1 MTDADLKLRMIASIA
16 AEWEAA
22 DEGHA
27 EFIFTNLSGG
37 VEAAYVHGVAVTRT
51 ETLKWL
57 LTVPLGEPESDSQKE
72 EDVRAAE

>member
-1 MTDADLKLRMIASIA
+1 VTPADLKLRMIASIA

-37 VEAAYVHGVAVTRT
+37 IEAAYVHGAAVTRT
-51 ETLKWL
+51 ETLRWL
-57 LTVPLGEPESDSQKE
+57 VAVPIPTEPDPDPEPETHD
-72 EDVRAAE
+72 RP